1 MDNLQ
6 GDMSNVQFIAYCAIF
21 VAALLPFFVLRHT
34 LILAVGPMIGQDLF
48 DRLLGMSGCLLKFA
62 NRKI

>member
-1 MDNLQ
+1 M
-6 GDMSNVQFIAYCAIF
+6 QFIAYCAIF